1 MIKRL
6 LRSLLVGIVVAV
18 GLAATTTPA
27 ANAAISSSCAGNRVS
42 LISHYSDRT
51 GDLIARTGV
60 YRSTGKVCF
69 ITNKAGVLYGESSK
83 MDLTVWKHV
92 SPTNTLLER
101 DGPKNFTYYAGAATV
116 ADTGC
121 IWFNLAM
128 WARDGVLIED
138 YGTANTCW

>member
-1 MIKRL
+1 MIKL
-6 LRSLLVGIVVAV
+6 LRSLLVCIIAAVA
-18 GLAATTTPA
+18 LTATTSSA
-27 ANAAISSSCAGNRVS
+27 ANASISSNCAGSRVS

-60 YRSTGKVCF
+60 YRSNGNVCF
-69 ITNKAGVLYGESSK
+69 ITTKAGVLYGESSK

-101 DGPKNFTYYAGAATV
+101 DGPRNFTYYAGAATV

-121 IWFNLAM
+121 IWFNIAM